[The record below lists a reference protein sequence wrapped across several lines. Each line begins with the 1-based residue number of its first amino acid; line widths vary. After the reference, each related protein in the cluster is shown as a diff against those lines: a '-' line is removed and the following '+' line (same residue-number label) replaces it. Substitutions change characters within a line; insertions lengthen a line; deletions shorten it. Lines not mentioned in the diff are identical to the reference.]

1 MTDLEDKEI
10 QTQWDLIE
18 IWLCVGSLM
27 LSLCAFALKE
37 PAEMVMLIRIPS
49 ECLPF
54 RVDPELTAEIMHL
67 VLSQD

>member
-1 MTDLEDKEI
+1 
-10 QTQWDLIE
+10 
-18 IWLCVGSLM
+18 M

-67 VLSQD
+67 VLSQN